1 MPENN
6 QAEMGFLDHLE
17 ELRWR
22 LVRCL
27 FAIIIG
33 SIISFGNIDTILNLL
48 LEPTK
53 MTSRSI
59 NLQVL
64 SVQGMFL
71 IKWFISL
78 ISGFIVSLPYLIY
91 QLWSFIAP
99 GLFAN
104 EKKFVF
110 PVVFFGFSSFIIGV
124 LFGYLVIVPF
134 SLEFFSGIGIEDV
147 NNNFSIQY
155 YFSFLT
161 WLLLGAGLIFQLPV
175 ISLILSSIGILTP
188 SFMRHYRRH
197 SIVAILIASSFI
209 TPPDPVSML
218 IMSLPLGLLYEASI
232 GISWLVNR
240 KKMQLK

>member
-1 MPENN
+1 
-6 QAEMGFLDHLE
+6 
-17 ELRWR
+17 
-22 LVRCL
+22 
-27 FAIIIG
+27 
-33 SIISFGNIDTILNLL
+33 
-48 LEPTK
+48 
-53 MTSRSI
+53 MTSRPI

-78 ISGFIVSLPYLIY
+78 ISGFIISLPYLIY

-188 SFMRHYRRH
+188 SFMRHYRKH

-218 IMSLPLGLLYEASI
+218 IMSVPLGLLYEASI
-232 GISWLVNR
+232 GISWVVNR
-240 KKMQLK
+240 KRMQLK

>member
-1 MPENN
+1 
-6 QAEMGFLDHLE
+6 MGFLDHLE

-22 LVRCL
+22 LVRSL

-53 MTSRSI
+53 MTSSPI

-240 KKMQLK
+240 KRMQLK